1 MEVLVLMKIH
11 ESLVIIL
18 KLRSLEWDLKSRSLS
33 DQVLVNTNTRTQIVL
48 WNSATP
54 PMTLITKQVEKK
66 LSLNLM
72 EDQDPMITPTN
83 LVMTR
88 KLKSSVLDLKLKF
101 HWVQV
106 QVNISMKRLMEQSS
120 NALKLGTLRI
130 KQDERRLSPSQTVD
144 LVLMKTLASLVTI
157 LKLKSSVSDPRLRFH

>member
-1 MEVLVLMKIH
+1 
-11 ESLVIIL
+11 
-18 KLRSLEWDLKSRSLS
+18 
-33 DQVLVNTNTRTQIVL
+33 
-48 WNSATP
+48 
-54 PMTLITKQVEKK
+54 
-66 LSLNLM
+66 M

-101 HWVQV
+101 NWVQV
-106 QVNISMKRLMEQSS
+106 QVYISMKRLMEQSS

-144 LVLMKTLASLVTI
+144 LVLIKTLASLVTI
-157 LKLKSSVSDPRLRFH
+157 LKLKS

>member
-1 MEVLVLMKIH
+1 MEVLVLMKTLA
-11 ESLVIIL
+11 SLVIIL

-33 DQVLVNTNTRTQIVL
+33 DQVLVNTSTRTQMVL
-48 WNSATP
+48 WNSVTP

-88 KLKSSVLDLKLKF
+88 KLRSSVLDLKLKF

-106 QVNISMKRLMEQSS
+106 QVNISTKRLMEQSS

-130 KQDERRLSPSQTVD
+130 KQDEMRLSPSQTVD
-144 LVLMKTLASLVTI
+144 LVLMKTLASLVII
-157 LKLKSSVSDPRLRFH
+157 LKLKSSVSDPRLKSH